1 MTTHRRRALM
11 ALVIPLAVA
20 LGWVTIIGS
29 AFDPAGIHDAGALP
43 DRIHAC
49 GRTWNKGASTPTSA
63 ESIVALLGEEPKL
76 VAPGLLGRVLASCPS
91 GACTDNASN
100 GPCDTVI
107 YVRVGE
113 DAYVDYALTGGP

>member
-1 MTTHRRRALM
+1 M

-49 GRTWNKGASTPTSA
+49 GRTWNRGPSTPTSA
-63 ESIVALLGEEPKL
+63 ESIAAALGEEPKL
-76 VAPGLLGRVLASCPS
+76 VAPGLLGHFLSSCPS
-91 GACTDNASN
+91 GACTDQASN
-100 GPCDTVI
+100 RPCDTVI
-107 YVRVGE
+107 YVRIGQ
-113 DAYVDYALTGGP
+113 DAFVDYALTGGP